1 MYKEKPKEFK
11 ADGVLAISNYGGYE
25 IQISDDGQSA
35 RVRLNDGDHVT
46 HPRWQWIKSNA
57 KGEHFVTF
65 YNKKLMLNDFMRI
78 NL

>member
-25 IQISDDGQSA
+25 IQISDDGRSA
-35 RVRLNDGDHVT
+35 RVRLNDGDHAT
-46 HPRWQWIKSNA
+46 RSRWQEIKYDNDGGA
-57 KGEHFVTF
+57 FVTF
-65 YNKKLMLNDFMRI
+65 HGRKLMLKDFMTT

>member
-1 MYKEKPKEFK
+1 MKKQNTFK
-11 ADGVLAISNYGGYE
+11 VDGVLAISNYGGYE

-35 RVRLNDGDHVT
+35 RVRLNDGDQT
-46 HPRWQWIKSNA
+46 TRPRWQWIKSNA

-65 YNKKLMLNDFMRI
+65 YNKKLMLNDFTRT

>member
-11 ADGVLAISNYGGYE
+11 VDGVLAISNHGGYE
-25 IQISDDGQSA
+25 IQISGDGLSA
-35 RVRLNDGDHVT
+35 RVRLNDGDHT
-46 HPRWQWIKSNA
+46 TSSRWQWIKSNA

-65 YNKKLMLNDFMRI
+65 YNKKLMLNDFMRT